1 MLRATLKSLLARKVR
16 LLLSGLA
23 VVLGVMF
30 VSGAFVLTD
39 TLGRSF
45 DAVFADAYE
54 GIDVNVA
61 GKPKV
66 ALGEMQG
73 EQVPATVPAATVQR
87 VREVAGVAEATGV
100 VTTDGAQLIGSNG
113 KVVTSFGPPQ
123 LGANWRGESDLVKLR
138 EGREPRADDEIVVNA
153 ALAQAGKVK
162 VGDRVGVL
170 TPLSPKETFTLVG
183 VFGYSGDR
191 DSIGGV
197 NEVAFTTPV
206 AQRLLLGARDVFTNV
221 TVRAADGVDDTALRD
236 DLARTLG
243 GDVEVKTGAQLS
255 ADASASLKEGL
266 SFFNKIL
273 LGFAAV
279 ALLVGTFLILNT
291 FSIIVAQRTRELALM
306 RAIGASG
313 RQIIGS
319 VVLEAVAIG
328 LIASV
333 LGLGAGIGIGALL
346 AYVFGNLAGGLTLAG
361 IGVPSSAVIGSFA
374 VGLVITVV
382 AALLP
387 ALRASRIPPIAA
399 MQDVANPDRPLTRVT
414 VTGGVITGIGAVLLF
429 LGLSGTADDNTL
441 AVILG
446 GVLFAFIGVALL
458 TPLISRP
465 VVSLLGAVFAWSVP
479 GKLGRLN
486 SGRNPRRTAITAAAL
501 MVGIALV
508 TGVTVILDSAKGS
521 IGALARDTIK
531 AELVISG
538 ASGGS
543 RPASFDPAVL
553 AKAAA
558 LPGVQLADGEYGDMG
573 MVDGK
578 VTWLAASSDVSALQR
593 IFGAKATAGDISRL
607 GPDQMLFSSDT
618 AESRNIS
625 VGSKVTVQASRG
637 EPRTYTVS
645 GIYQSSELTSPVQ
658 LPPQAVQ
665 DFAIPKPN
673 QGFVQLA
680 PGTPVAGVQAQ
691 LEALLADSPE
701 VSVADREAF
710 IAQQTGQLDSL
721 LTMIQIL
728 LALAIVIAVLGIV
741 NTLALSV
748 LERTR
753 ELGLLR
759 AIGLRRA
766 QTMRMITV
774 EAVVISVFGALL
786 GIVVGVGLGAAVVR
800 ALKDDGITDLIL
812 PWGQMGLFLLL
823 AAVIGVV
830 AAVLPAIRAAR
841 INVLGD
847 RARLIP
853 LTAKGVPP
861 VGGTPSS

>member
-1 MLRATLKSLLARKVR
+1 MLRATLKSLLARKLR

-45 DAVFADAYE
+45 DAVFADAYAE
-54 GIDVNVA
+54 VDVSVEAKPKIDVSTAEGMPLSTPMPASVLDRVKA
-61 GKPKV
+61 
-66 ALGEMQG
+66 
-73 EQVPATVPAATVQR
+73 VP
-87 VREVAGVAEATGV
+87 GVADAEGV
-100 VTTDGAQLIGSNG
+100 VAAEGARMIGSNG

-123 LGANWRGESDLVKLR
+123 LGQNWLGESDLLELR
-138 EGREPRADDEIVVNA
+138 EGRAPQADDEIVINA
-153 ALAQAGKVK
+153 ALAEAGKVK

-170 TPLSPKETFTLVG
+170 TLAPKKEFTLVG
-183 VFGYSGDR
+183 VFGYSGGR
-191 DSIGGV
+191 DSIGGA
-197 NEVAFTTPV
+197 NEVYFTTPV
-206 AQRLLLGARDVFTNV
+206 AQQLMLGKPDVFSNV
-221 TVRAADGVDDTALRD
+221 SVQAADGTTPAALRD
-236 DLARTLG
+236 ELARTLG
-243 GDVEVKTGAQLS
+243 ADYQVKTGEQLA
-255 ADASASLKEGL
+255 ADASAGLKEGL

-313 RQIIGS
+313 KQVIGS
-319 VVLEAVAIG
+319 VVLEALAVG

-333 LGLGAGIGIGALL
+333 LGLAAGIGVGALL
-346 AYVFGNLAGGLTLAG
+346 AYLFGQLAGGLTLAG
-361 IGVPSSAVIGSFA
+361 LGVPASAVIGAFA
-374 VGLVITVV
+374 VGMLITVI

-399 MQDVANPDRPLTRVT
+399 MQDVATPDRPLTKVT
-414 VTGGVITGIGAVLLF
+414 VGGAVVTGIGAVLLF
-429 LGLSGTADDNTL
+429 LGLGGHAGGSTL
-441 AVILG
+441 ATILG

-458 TPLISRP
+458 TPVISRP
-465 VVSLLGAVFAWSVP
+465 VVSLLGAMFSWSVP

-521 IGALARDTIK
+521 IGKLAEDTIK

-538 ASGGS
+538 STTGP

-553 AKAAA
+553 EKAAA
-558 LPGVQLADGEYGDMG
+558 IPGVRMVSGEYGDMAVVG
-573 MVDGK
+573 GER
-578 VTWLAASSDVSALQR
+578 TWVAATSNVAALQQ
-593 IFGAKATAGDISRL
+593 IFGAKAAAGDISKL
-607 GPDQMLFSSDT
+607 AADQMLVSSDT
-618 AESRNIS
+618 AKARDLT
-625 VGSKVTVQASRG
+625 VGSTVPVQLSRG
-637 EPRTYTVS
+637 EARTYTVS
-645 GIYQSSELTSPVQ
+645 GIYSSSQLTNPVT
-658 LPPQAVQ
+658 LPPQATA
-665 DFAIPKPN
+665 DFAIPQPI
-673 QGFVQLA
+673 QGFLQLA
-680 PGTPVAGVQAQ
+680 PGTSVGAVQPQ
-691 LEALLADSPE
+691 VERLLADSPE
-701 VSVADREAF
+701 VSVADRAAF
-710 IAQQTGQLDSL
+710 IKQQTGQLDSL
-721 LTMIQIL
+721 LQMIQIL
-728 LALAIVIAVLGIV
+728 LALAIVIAVLGII

-774 EAVVISVFGALL
+774 EAVVISIFGALL
-786 GIVVGVGLGAAVVR
+786 GVVVGTGLGAAVVE
-800 ALKDDGITDLIL
+800 ALKDEGITDLIL
-812 PWGQMGLFLLL
+812 PWGQMVTFLIL
-823 AAVIGVV
+823 AAIIGVV

-841 INVLGD
+841 INVLGAIAHD
-847 RARLIP
+847 
-853 LTAKGVPP
+853 
-861 VGGTPSS
+861 

>member
-1 MLRATLKSLLARKVR
+1 MLRATLKSLLARKLR

-45 DAVFADAYE
+45 DAVFADAYAE
-54 GIDVNVA
+54 VDVSVEAKPKIDVSTAEGMPLSTPMPASVLDRIKA
-61 GKPKV
+61 
-66 ALGEMQG
+66 
-73 EQVPATVPAATVQR
+73 VP
-87 VREVAGVAEATGV
+87 GVADAKGV
-100 VTTDGAQLIGSNG
+100 VAADGARMIGSNG

-123 LGANWRGESDLVKLR
+123 LGQNWLGESDLVEIR
-138 EGREPRADDEIVVNA
+138 EGRAPQADDEIVINT
-153 ALAQAGKVK
+153 ALAEAGKVK

-170 TPLSPKETFTLVG
+170 TLAPKKEFTLVG
-183 VFGYSGDR
+183 VFGYSGGR
-191 DSIGGV
+191 DSIGGA
-197 NEVAFTTPV
+197 NEVYFTTPV
-206 AQRLLLGARDVFTNV
+206 AQQLMLGKPDVFSNV
-221 TVRAADGVDDTALRD
+221 SVQAADGTTPAALRD
-236 DLARTLG
+236 EVARTLG
-243 GDVEVKTGAQLS
+243 ADYQVKTGEQLA
-255 ADASASLKEGL
+255 ADASAGLKEGL

-313 RQIIGS
+313 KQVIGS
-319 VVLEAVAIG
+319 VVLEALAVG

-333 LGLGAGIGIGALL
+333 LGLAAGIGVGALL
-346 AYVFGNLAGGLTLAG
+346 AYLFGQLAGGLTLAG
-361 IGVPSSAVIGSFA
+361 LGVPASAVIGAFA
-374 VGLVITVV
+374 VGMLITVI

-399 MQDVANPDRPLTRVT
+399 MQDVATPDRPLTKVT
-414 VTGGVITGIGAVLLF
+414 IGGAVVTGIGAVLLF
-429 LGLSGTADDNTL
+429 LGLGGHAGDSTL
-441 AVILG
+441 ATILG

-458 TPLISRP
+458 TPIISRP
-465 VVSLLGAVFAWSVP
+465 VVSLLGAMFSWSVP

-521 IGALARDTIK
+521 IGKLAEDTIK

-538 ASGGS
+538 STSGP

-553 AKAAA
+553 EKAAA
-558 LPGVQLADGEYGDMG
+558 IPGVQMVDGEYGDMAVVG
-573 MVDGK
+573 GER
-578 VTWLAASSDVSALQR
+578 TWVAVSSNVAALQQ
-593 IFGAKATAGDISRL
+593 IFGAKATAGDIGKL
-607 GPDQMLFSSDT
+607 APDQMLVSSDT
-618 AESRNIS
+618 AKARNLS
-625 VGSKVTVQASRG
+625 VGSTVPVQLSRG
-637 EPRTYTVS
+637 DARTYTVS
-645 GIYQSSELTSPVQ
+645 GIYESSQLTNPVT
-658 LPPQAVQ
+658 LPPQAAA
-665 DFAIPKPN
+665 DFAIPQPI
-673 QGFVQLA
+673 QGFLQLA
-680 PGTPVAGVQAQ
+680 PGTSVDAVQPQ
-691 LEALLADSPE
+691 IERLLADSPE
-701 VSVADREAF
+701 VSVADRAGF
-710 IAQQTGQLDSL
+710 IEQQTGQLDSL
-721 LTMIQIL
+721 LQMIQIL
-728 LALAIVIAVLGIV
+728 LALAIVIAVLGII

-774 EAVVISVFGALL
+774 EAVVISIFGALL
-786 GIVVGVGLGAAVVR
+786 GVVVGTGLGAAVVE
-800 ALKDDGITDLIL
+800 ALKDEGISDLVL
-812 PWGQMGLFLLL
+812 PWGQMVTFLIL
-823 AAVIGVV
+823 AAIIGVV

-841 INVLGD
+841 INVLGAIAHD
-847 RARLIP
+847 
-853 LTAKGVPP
+853 
-861 VGGTPSS
+861 

>member
-1 MLRATLKSLLARKVR
+1 MFRATMKSLLARKLR

-45 DAVFADAYE
+45 DAVFSDAFSE
-54 GIDVNVA
+54 VDVNVA
-61 GKPKV
+61 AKPKV
-66 ALGEMQG
+66 ALSEVEG
-73 EQVPATVPAATVQR
+73 EQVAAPVPASVVDR
-87 VREVAGVAEATGV
+87 VKAVPGVTDVRGV
-100 VTTDGAQLIGSNG
+100 VNADGARLIGSNG

-123 LGANWRGESDLVKLR
+123 LGENWLGESDLLKLR
-138 EGREPRADDEIVVNA
+138 EGRAPQADDEIVVNV
-153 ALAQAGKVK
+153 ALAEAAKVK

-170 TPLSPKETFTLVG
+170 TLAPKKEFTLVG
-183 VFGYSGDR
+183 VFGYSGGR
-191 DSIGGV
+191 DSVGGV

-206 AQRLLLGARDVFTNV
+206 AQQLMLGKPDVFSNV
-221 TVRAADGVDDTALRD
+221 TAQAADGTTPEALRD
-236 DLARTLG
+236 DVARALG
-243 GDVEVKTGAQLS
+243 TDYEVKTGKQL
-255 ADASASLKEGL
+255 ADDASASLKEGL

-313 RQIIGS
+313 RQVIGS
-319 VVLEAVAIG
+319 VVLEAVAVG

-333 LGLGAGIGIGALL
+333 LGLAAGIGVGALL
-346 AYVFGNLAGGLTLAG
+346 AYLFGKLAGGLTLAG
-361 IGVPSSAVIGSFA
+361 LGVPPAAVIGAFA

-399 MQDVANPDRPLTRVT
+399 MQDVATPDRPLTKVT
-414 VTGGVITGIGAVLLF
+414 VGGSVVTAIGAGLLF
-429 LGLSGTADDNTL
+429 LGLGGHAGDNTL
-441 AVILG
+441 ATILG

-465 VVSLLGAVFAWSVP
+465 VVALLGAIFAWSVP

-521 IGALARDTIK
+521 ISALAEDTIK

-538 ASGGS
+538 AQAGP

-553 AKAAA
+553 EKAADI
-558 LPGVQLADGEYGDMG
+558 PGVQLVDGEYGDMATVNG
-573 MVDGK
+573 ER
-578 VTWLAASSDVSALQR
+578 TWVAASSDVAALER
-593 IFGAKATAGDISRL
+593 IFGAKANAGDISRL
-607 GPDQMLFSSDT
+607 GPDQMLLSSDT
-618 AESRNIS
+618 AKSRNLS
-625 VGSKVTVQASRG
+625 VGSTVTVQLSRG
-637 EPRTYTVS
+637 EAHTYTVS
-645 GIYQSSELTSPVQ
+645 GIYESSQLTNPVV
-658 LPPQAVQ
+658 LPPQAAT
-665 DFAIPKPN
+665 DFAIPQPI

-680 PGTPVAGVQAQ
+680 PGTSVDAVQPQ
-691 LEALLADSPE
+691 IERLLADSPE
-701 VSVADREAF
+701 VSVADRAAF
-710 IAQQTGQLDSL
+710 IKQQTSQLDTPL
-721 LTMIQIL
+721 RMIQIL
-728 LALAIVIAVLGIV
+728 LALAIVIAVLGII

-774 EAVVISVFGALL
+774 EAVVISIFGALL
-786 GIVVGVGLGAAVVR
+786 GVVVGTGLGAAVVR
-800 ALKDDGITDLIL
+800 ALKDEGITDLVL
-812 PWGQMGLFLLL
+812 PWSQMVTFLVL
-823 AAVIGVV
+823 AAIIGVV

-841 INVLGD
+841 INVLGAIAHD
-847 RARLIP
+847 
-853 LTAKGVPP
+853 
-861 VGGTPSS
+861 

>member
-1 MLRATLKSLLARKVR
+1 MLRATLKSLLARKLR

-45 DAVFADAYE
+45 DAVFADAYAE
-54 GIDVNVA
+54 VDVSVEAKPKIDVSTAEGMPLSTPMPASVLDRIKA
-61 GKPKV
+61 
-66 ALGEMQG
+66 
-73 EQVPATVPAATVQR
+73 VP
-87 VREVAGVAEATGV
+87 GVADAKGV
-100 VTTDGAQLIGSNG
+100 VAADGARMIGSNG

-123 LGANWRGESDLVKLR
+123 LGQNWLGESDLVEIR
-138 EGREPRADDEIVVNA
+138 EGRAPQADDEIVINT
-153 ALAQAGKVK
+153 ALAEAGKVK

-170 TPLSPKETFTLVG
+170 TLAPKKEFTLVG
-183 VFGYSGDR
+183 VFGYSGGR
-191 DSIGGV
+191 DSIGGA
-197 NEVAFTTPV
+197 NEVYFTTPV
-206 AQRLLLGARDVFTNV
+206 AQQLMLGKPDVFSNV
-221 TVRAADGVDDTALRD
+221 SVQAAAGTTPEALRD
-236 DLARTLG
+236 EVARTLG
-243 GDVEVKTGAQLS
+243 ADYQVKTGEQLA
-255 ADASASLKEGL
+255 ADASAGLKEGL

-313 RQIIGS
+313 KQVIGS
-319 VVLEAVAIG
+319 VVLEALAVG

-333 LGLGAGIGIGALL
+333 LGLAAGIGVGALL
-346 AYVFGNLAGGLTLAG
+346 AYLFGQLAGGLTLAG
-361 IGVPSSAVIGSFA
+361 LGVPASAVIGAFA
-374 VGLVITVV
+374 VGMLITVI

-399 MQDVANPDRPLTRVT
+399 MQDVATPDRPLTKVT
-414 VTGGVITGIGAVLLF
+414 IGGAVVTGIGAVLLF
-429 LGLSGTADDNTL
+429 LGLGGHAGDSTL
-441 AVILG
+441 ATILG

-458 TPLISRP
+458 TPVISRP
-465 VVSLLGAVFAWSVP
+465 VVALLGAMFSWSVP

-521 IGALARDTIK
+521 IGKLAEDNIK

-538 ASGGS
+538 STTGP

-553 AKAAA
+553 EKAAA
-558 LPGVQLADGEYGDMG
+558 IPGVRMVSGEYGDMAVVG
-573 MVDGK
+573 GER
-578 VTWLAASSDVSALQR
+578 TWVAASSNVAALQQ

-607 GPDQMLFSSDT
+607 APDQMLVSSDT
-618 AESRNIS
+618 ANARNLA
-625 VGSKVTVQASRG
+625 VGSTVPVQLSRG
-637 EPRTYTVS
+637 EARTYTVS
-645 GIYQSSELTSPVQ
+645 GIYESSQLTNPVT
-658 LPPQAVQ
+658 LPPQATA
-665 DFAIPKPN
+665 DFAIPQPI
-673 QGFVQLA
+673 QGFLQLA
-680 PGTPVAGVQAQ
+680 PGTSVGAVQPQ
-691 LEALLADSPE
+691 VEQLLADSPE
-701 VSVADREAF
+701 VSVADRAAF
-710 IAQQTGQLDSL
+710 IEQQTGQLDSL
-721 LTMIQIL
+721 LQMIQIL
-728 LALAIVIAVLGIV
+728 LALAIVIAVLGII

-774 EAVVISVFGALL
+774 EAVVISIFGALL
-786 GIVVGVGLGAAVVR
+786 GVVVGTGLGAAVVE
-800 ALKDDGITDLIL
+800 ALKDEGITDLVL
-812 PWGQMGLFLLL
+812 PWGQMVTFLIL
-823 AAVIGVV
+823 AAIIGVV

-841 INVLGD
+841 INVLGAIAHD
-847 RARLIP
+847 
-853 LTAKGVPP
+853 
-861 VGGTPSS
+861 

>member
-1 MLRATLKSLLARKVR
+1 MLRATLKSLLARKLR

-45 DAVFADAYE
+45 DAVFADAYAE
-54 GIDVNVA
+54 VDVSVEAKPKIDVSTAEGMPLSTPMPASVLDRIKA
-61 GKPKV
+61 
-66 ALGEMQG
+66 
-73 EQVPATVPAATVQR
+73 VP
-87 VREVAGVAEATGV
+87 GVADAEGV
-100 VTTDGAQLIGSNG
+100 VAADGARMIGSNG

-123 LGANWRGESDLVKLR
+123 LGQNWLGESDLVEIR
-138 EGREPRADDEIVVNA
+138 EGRAPQADDEIVINT
-153 ALAQAGKVK
+153 ALAEAGKVK

-170 TPLSPKETFTLVG
+170 TLAPKKEFTLVG
-183 VFGYSGDR
+183 VFGYSGGR
-191 DSIGGV
+191 DSIGGA
-197 NEVAFTTPV
+197 NEVYFTTPV
-206 AQRLLLGARDVFTNV
+206 AQQLMLGKPDVYSNV
-221 TVRAADGVDDTALRD
+221 SVQAADGTTPEALRD
-236 DLARTLG
+236 AVARTLG
-243 GDVEVKTGAQLS
+243 ADYQVKTGEQLA
-255 ADASASLKEGL
+255 ADASAGLKEGL

-313 RQIIGS
+313 KQVIGS
-319 VVLEAVAIG
+319 VVLEALAVG

-333 LGLGAGIGIGALL
+333 LGLAAGIGVGALL
-346 AYVFGNLAGGLTLAG
+346 AYLFGQLAGGLTLAG
-361 IGVPSSAVIGSFA
+361 LGVPASAVIGAFA
-374 VGLVITVV
+374 VGMLITVI

-399 MQDVANPDRPLTRVT
+399 MQDVATPDRPLTKVT
-414 VTGGVITGIGAVLLF
+414 VGGAVVTGIGAVLLF
-429 LGLSGTADDNTL
+429 LGLGGHAGDSTL
-441 AVILG
+441 ATILG

-458 TPLISRP
+458 TPVISRP
-465 VVSLLGAVFAWSVP
+465 VVALLGAMFSWSVP

-521 IGALARDTIK
+521 IGALAEDTIK

-538 ASGGS
+538 STSGP

-553 AKAAA
+553 EKAAA
-558 LPGVQLADGEYGDMG
+558 IPGVRMVDGEYGDMAVVG
-573 MVDGK
+573 GER
-578 VTWLAASSDVSALQR
+578 TWVAVSSNVAALQQ
-593 IFGAKATAGDISRL
+593 IFGAKATAGDISKL
-607 GPDQMLFSSDT
+607 APDQMLVSSDT
-618 AESRNIS
+618 AKARNLT
-625 VGSKVTVQASRG
+625 VGSTVPVQLSRG
-637 EPRTYTVS
+637 DARTYTVS
-645 GIYQSSELTSPVQ
+645 GIYESSQLTNPVT
-658 LPPQAVQ
+658 LPPQAAA
-665 DFAIPKPN
+665 DFAIPQPI
-673 QGFVQLA
+673 QGFLQLA
-680 PGTPVAGVQAQ
+680 PGTSVDAVQPQ
-691 LEALLADSPE
+691 IERLLADSPE
-701 VSVADREAF
+701 VSVADRAGF
-710 IAQQTGQLDSL
+710 IEQQTGQLDSL
-721 LTMIQIL
+721 LQMIQIL
-728 LALAIVIAVLGIV
+728 LALAIVIAVLGII

-774 EAVVISVFGALL
+774 EAVVISIFGALL
-786 GIVVGVGLGAAVVR
+786 GVVVGTGLGAAVVE
-800 ALKDDGITDLIL
+800 ALKDEGITDLVL
-812 PWGQMGLFLLL
+812 PWGQMVTFLIL
-823 AAVIGVV
+823 AAIIGVV

-841 INVLGD
+841 INVLGAIAHD
-847 RARLIP
+847 
-853 LTAKGVPP
+853 
-861 VGGTPSS
+861 

>member
-1 MLRATLKSLLARKVR
+1 MLRATLKSLLARKLR

-45 DAVFADAYE
+45 DAVFADAYAE
-54 GIDVNVA
+54 VDVSVEAKPKIDVSTAEGMPLSTPMPASVLDRVKA
-61 GKPKV
+61 
-66 ALGEMQG
+66 
-73 EQVPATVPAATVQR
+73 VP
-87 VREVAGVAEATGV
+87 GVADAEGV
-100 VTTDGAQLIGSNG
+100 VAAEGARMIGSNG

-123 LGANWRGESDLVKLR
+123 LGQNWLGESDLLELR
-138 EGREPRADDEIVVNA
+138 EGRGPQADDEIVINA
-153 ALAQAGKVK
+153 ALAEAGKVK

-170 TPLSPKETFTLVG
+170 TLAPKKEFTLVG
-183 VFGYSGDR
+183 VFGYSGGR
-191 DSIGGV
+191 DSIGGA
-197 NEVAFTTPV
+197 NEVYFTTPV
-206 AQRLLLGARDVFTNV
+206 AQQLMLGKPDVFSNISV
-221 TVRAADGVDDTALRD
+221 QAADGTTPAALRD
-236 DLARTLG
+236 ELARTLG
-243 GDVEVKTGAQLS
+243 ADYQVKTGEQLA
-255 ADASASLKEGL
+255 ADASAGLKEGL

-313 RQIIGS
+313 KQVIGS
-319 VVLEAVAIG
+319 VVLEALAVG

-333 LGLGAGIGIGALL
+333 LGLAAGIGVGALL
-346 AYVFGNLAGGLTLAG
+346 AYLFGQLAGGLTLAG
-361 IGVPSSAVIGSFA
+361 LGVPASAVIGAFA
-374 VGLVITVV
+374 VGMLITVV

-399 MQDVANPDRPLTRVT
+399 MQDVATPDRPLTKVT
-414 VTGGVITGIGAVLLF
+414 IGGAVVTGIGAVLLF
-429 LGLSGTADDNTL
+429 LGLGGHAGDSTL
-441 AVILG
+441 ATILG

-458 TPLISRP
+458 TPIISRP
-465 VVSLLGAVFAWSVP
+465 VVSLLGAMFSWSVP

-521 IGALARDTIK
+521 IGALAEDTIK

-538 ASGGS
+538 STSGP

-553 AKAAA
+553 EKAAA
-558 LPGVQLADGEYGDMG
+558 IPGVQMVDGEYGDMAVVG
-573 MVDGK
+573 GER
-578 VTWLAASSDVSALQR
+578 TWVAVSSNVAALQQ
-593 IFGAKATAGDISRL
+593 IFGAKAAAGDISKL
-607 GPDQMLFSSDT
+607 APDQMLVSSDT
-618 AESRNIS
+618 AKARNLSI
-625 VGSKVTVQASRG
+625 GSTVPVQLSRG
-637 EPRTYTVS
+637 DARTYTVS
-645 GIYQSSELTSPVQ
+645 GIYESSQLTNPVT
-658 LPPQAVQ
+658 LPPQATA
-665 DFAIPKPN
+665 DFAIPQPI
-673 QGFVQLA
+673 QGFLQLA
-680 PGTPVAGVQAQ
+680 PGTSVDAVQPQ
-691 LEALLADSPE
+691 IERLLADSPE
-701 VSVADREAF
+701 VSVADRAGF
-710 IAQQTGQLDSL
+710 IEQQTGQLDSL
-721 LTMIQIL
+721 LQMIQIL
-728 LALAIVIAVLGIV
+728 LALAIVIAVLGII

-774 EAVVISVFGALL
+774 EAVVISIFGALL
-786 GIVVGVGLGAAVVR
+786 GVVVGTGLGAAVVE
-800 ALKDDGITDLIL
+800 ALKDEGITDLIL
-812 PWGQMGLFLLL
+812 PWGQMVTFLIL
-823 AAVIGVV
+823 AAIIGVV

-841 INVLGD
+841 INVLGAIAHD
-847 RARLIP
+847 
-853 LTAKGVPP
+853 
-861 VGGTPSS
+861 

>member
-1 MLRATLKSLLARKVR
+1 MLRATLKSLLARKLR

-45 DAVFADAYE
+45 DAVFADAYAE
-54 GIDVNVA
+54 VDVSVEAKPKIDVSTAEGMPLSTPMPASVLDRVKA
-61 GKPKV
+61 
-66 ALGEMQG
+66 
-73 EQVPATVPAATVQR
+73 VP
-87 VREVAGVAEATGV
+87 GVADAEGV
-100 VTTDGAQLIGSNG
+100 VAAEGARMIGSNG

-123 LGANWRGESDLVKLR
+123 LGQNWLGESDLLELR
-138 EGREPRADDEIVVNA
+138 EGRGPQADDEIVINA
-153 ALAQAGKVK
+153 ALAEAGKVK

-170 TPLSPKETFTLVG
+170 TLAPKKEFTLVG
-183 VFGYSGDR
+183 VFGYSGGR
-191 DSIGGV
+191 DSIGGA
-197 NEVAFTTPV
+197 NEVYFTTPV
-206 AQRLLLGARDVFTNV
+206 AQQLMLGKPDVFSNISV
-221 TVRAADGVDDTALRD
+221 QAADGTTPAALRD
-236 DLARTLG
+236 ELARTLG
-243 GDVEVKTGAQLS
+243 ADYQVKTGEQLA
-255 ADASASLKEGL
+255 ADASAGLKEGL

-313 RQIIGS
+313 KQVIGS
-319 VVLEAVAIG
+319 VVLEALAVG

-333 LGLGAGIGIGALL
+333 LGLAAGIGVGALL
-346 AYVFGNLAGGLTLAG
+346 AYLFGQLAGGLTLAG
-361 IGVPSSAVIGSFA
+361 LGVPASAVIGAFA
-374 VGLVITVV
+374 VGMLITVI

-399 MQDVANPDRPLTRVT
+399 MQDVATPDRPLTKVT
-414 VTGGVITGIGAVLLF
+414 IGGAVVTGIGAVLLF
-429 LGLSGTADDNTL
+429 LGLGGHAGDSTL
-441 AVILG
+441 ATILG

-458 TPLISRP
+458 TPIISRP
-465 VVSLLGAVFAWSVP
+465 VVSLLGAMFSWSVP

-521 IGALARDTIK
+521 IGALAEDTIK

-538 ASGGS
+538 STSGP

-553 AKAAA
+553 EKAAA
-558 LPGVQLADGEYGDMG
+558 IPGVQMVDGEYGDMAVVG
-573 MVDGK
+573 GER
-578 VTWLAASSDVSALQR
+578 TWVAVSSNVAALQQ
-593 IFGAKATAGDISRL
+593 IFGAKAAAGDISKL
-607 GPDQMLFSSDT
+607 APDQMLVSSDT
-618 AESRNIS
+618 AKARNLS
-625 VGSKVTVQASRG
+625 VGSTVPVQLSRG
-637 EPRTYTVS
+637 DARTYTVS
-645 GIYQSSELTSPVQ
+645 GIYESSQLTNPVT
-658 LPPQAVQ
+658 LPPQATA
-665 DFAIPKPN
+665 DFAIPQPI
-673 QGFVQLA
+673 QGFLQLA
-680 PGTPVAGVQAQ
+680 PGTSVDAVQPQ
-691 LEALLADSPE
+691 IERLLADSPE
-701 VSVADREAF
+701 VSVADRAGF
-710 IAQQTGQLDSL
+710 IEQQTGQLDSL
-721 LTMIQIL
+721 LQMIQIL
-728 LALAIVIAVLGIV
+728 LALAIVIAVLGII

-774 EAVVISVFGALL
+774 EAVVISIFGALL
-786 GIVVGVGLGAAVVR
+786 GVVVGTGLGAAVVE
-800 ALKDDGITDLIL
+800 ALKDEGITDLIL
-812 PWGQMGLFLLL
+812 PWGQMVTFLIL
-823 AAVIGVV
+823 AAIIGVV

-841 INVLGD
+841 INVLGAIAHD
-847 RARLIP
+847 
-853 LTAKGVPP
+853 
-861 VGGTPSS
+861 